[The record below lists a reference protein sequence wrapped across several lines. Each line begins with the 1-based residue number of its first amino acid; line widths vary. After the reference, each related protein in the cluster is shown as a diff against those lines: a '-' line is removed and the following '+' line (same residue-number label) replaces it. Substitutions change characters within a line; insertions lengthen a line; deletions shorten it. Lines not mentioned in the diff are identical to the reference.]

1 MTLLKSGTE
10 LEHLTA
16 VTLQRF
22 KVKMLD
28 IKDTESKVKVSLK
41 LQCISVVTLTLSSYR
56 FSTQLENVAIVMH
69 CNMRPHN
76 ATSVI
81 LCFNCNACVMF
92 GVTAMFVR

>member
-41 LQCISVVTLTLSSYR
+41 LQCIAVVILSSYR
-56 FSTQLENVAIVMH
+56 FSSQLENVAIVMH
-69 CNMRPHN
+69 CIKFSNLRNLQQNYLSTYGIH
-76 ATSVI
+76 
-81 LCFNCNACVMF
+81 
-92 GVTAMFVR
+92 